1 MRALAL
7 AAPLVL
13 ASCVT
18 FKYERHQVEERV
30 PAAAID
36 ELEIGTST
44 IGEALARLGAPLYV
58 WEGAA
63 DEVVLAYGSE
73 NRREVGFSVSIP
85 LFDQGNASFDYD
97 DASSRLEGFV
107 LVFDAQSRLTIVRA
121 GLLHELGRS
130 VRRRPGSDE

>member
-1 MRALAL
+1 MRAWIL

-18 FKYERHQVEERV
+18 FKYERHLAEERV
-30 PAAAID
+30 PADAIA

-44 IGEALARLGAPLYV
+44 IGDALARLGAPLYV
-58 WEGAA
+58 WEGAS
-63 DEVVLAYGSE
+63 DDVVLAYGSE
-73 NRREVGFSVSIP
+73 DRREVGFSVSIP

-97 DASSRLEGFV
+97 DAASRLEGFV
-107 LVFDAQSRLTIVRA
+107 LVFDVQGRLTIVRA
-121 GLLHELGRS
+121 GLLRELGRE